1 MGASVFANL
10 RRRSALKAR
19 ASIIISRPRPR
30 WPRRSRGDTETGFW
44 RRSRR
49 SRMSASKMPSP
60 RTVGVSG
67 GARSGRTDVPL
78 RCLGGRSGALS
89 PDVAGEVLSFFRRCI
104 DDLSRRIGGPDA
116 EARAF
121 HVTATLEGGSMLA
134 RVYGHIEAFDQA
146 AAGLFQPWHGVD
158 HRETFE
164 TQGSAP

>member
-19 ASIIISRPRPR
+19 ASIIISDQGHDGRRGRAAIRRP
-30 WPRRSRGDTETGFW
+30 
-44 RRSRR
+44 
-49 SRMSASKMPSP
+49 
-60 RTVGVSG
+60 VSG
-67 GARSGRTDVPL
+67 GGRGAAESAFREALD
-78 RCLGGRSGALS
+78 RDGQMCLCGVLGAEAGALS
-89 PDVAGEVLSFFRRCI
+89 PDVAKEILSFFHRYI

-121 HVTATLEGGSMLA
+121 HVMATLEGGSMLA
-134 RVYGHIEAFDQA
+134 RVYGRIEAFDQA
-146 AAGLFQPWHGVD
+146 VAGLIQPWRGVD